1 VHRSTIDEKSIR
13 DTDAAALRKKLTE
26 AKARKIA
33 SAFDDA
39 VVASGDAV
47 AAKDTKLFEKPRSN
61 DEAVEFLRELSD
73 SAFQLCDLAHRASFR
88 HRQKALRGRNFR
100 DQIPSTKRPWI
111 PRLGRQISS
120 FARASRATAF
130 CASLT
135 PFQAATT

>member
-1 VHRSTIDEKSIR
+1 MTNLEAHPSTIDEKSIR

-26 AKARKIA
+26 AKARKVA

-73 SAFQLCDLAHRASFR
+73 GALQLCDLAHRASFR
-88 HRQKALRGRNFR
+88 HRQKSPRSKLPRSNSVDQKTVDSATRSPHIQFCAMRGLRGRR
-100 DQIPSTKRPWI
+100 RSALR
-111 PRLGRQISS
+111 
-120 FARASRATAF
+120 
-130 CASLT
+130 
-135 PFQAATT
+135 